1 MADVLDFIDAF
12 VNVAPPW
19 LRRTRAAK
27 VLRSLGDV
35 TARVFH
41 ATSDGVA
48 ARFPG
53 AVEGAVDA
61 LPYIGRDRRILRGPL
76 EDDATY
82 AVRLRTWWEAHARR
96 GGPYAMLEQLY
107 LYLVNTE
114 PRQWDLVYRNG
125 VRFVLNGAAA
135 SIDAPG
141 FITRDRIEEYT
152 LAPQWARAR
161 LFMLFDEYPEISL
174 AQRDAYTAIP
184 REWTAAHMQP
194 IETVAIWDG
203 GVWGY
208 PRGQKWGD
216 AGRKWGSGALVVNEL
231 FPDGAYATDGL
242 DQRGGTMTQ
251 RSSYVTVDHP

>member
-1 MADVLDFIDAF
+1 MSDVLDFVDAF

-19 LRRTRAAK
+19 LRRTRGAK
-27 VLRSLGDV
+27 LLRAFGDV
-35 TARVFH
+35 TATVFH

-53 AVEGAVDA
+53 AVAGAVDA
-61 LPYIGRDRRILRGPL
+61 LPYIGRDRRILRGPA

-82 AVRLRTWWEAHARR
+82 AARLRTWWDAHRRR

-125 VRFVLNGAAA
+125 VRFILDGVAG
-135 SIDAPG
+135 G
-141 FITRDRIEEYT
+141 VTRDKLDDIT
-152 LAPQWARAR
+152 IAPQWARAV
-161 LFMLFDEYPEISL
+161 LIALYDDYPEISL

-184 REWTAAHMQP
+184 REWSAAHMQP
-194 IETVAIWDG
+194 IPTVAVWGG
-203 GVWGY
+203 GVWDY
-208 PRGQKWGD
+208 PDDGLYWD
-216 AGRKWGSGALVVNEL
+216 SAPDEYWDEGALVVDDL
-231 FPDGAYATDGL
+231 FPDGAYTTDGL

-251 RSSYVTVDHP
+251 RSSYVTVAHP

>member
-1 MADVLDFIDAF
+1 MADEPFDFVDAF
-12 VNVAPPW
+12 VQVAPPW
-19 LRRTRAAK
+19 LRRTRGARL
-27 VLRSLGDV
+27 LRAFGDV

-53 AVEGAVDA
+53 AVDGATDA
-61 LPYIGRDRRILRGPL
+61 LPYIGRDRRILRGPA

-82 AVRLRTWWEAHARR
+82 AARLRTWWDAHARR
-96 GGPYAMLEQLY
+96 GGPYALLEQLY

-125 VRFVLNGAAA
+125 VRFVLDGETGE
-135 SIDAPG
+135 ID
-141 FITRDRIEEYT
+141 RDKIDDYT
-152 LAPQWARAR
+152 VAPQWARAV
-161 LFMLFDEYPEISL
+161 LFMLFDDYPEISL

-184 REWTAAHMQP
+184 REWSAAHMQP
-194 IETVAIWDG
+194 IPTVAIWDG

-208 PRGQKWGD
+208 PRGQSWGD
-216 AGRKWGSGALVVNEL
+216 AGRTWGTGALVVGDL
-231 FPDGAYATDGL
+231 FPDGLYTTDGL